1 MKNTFLNIMA
11 FIIAACMVTITV
23 FVILTA
29 GAVKENSGKSLSKIS
44 DIEEQITAINERYEE
59 EESASGNATYDT
71 VNPEDVE
78 DMADAV
84 NALAQAVAALQEQ
97 TNNMASV
104 DFETLNQA
112 IQTLDETANSL
123 ESTAGRISAIFG

>member
-11 FIIAACMVTITV
+11 FITAACMVTITV

-29 GAVKENSGKSLSKIS
+29 GAVKENSEKSLSKIS

-59 EESASGNATYDT
+59 EENASGTATYDT

>member
-11 FIIAACMVTITV
+11 FITAACMVTITV

-29 GAVKENSGKSLSKIS
+29 GAVKENTEKSLSKIS

>member
-11 FIIAACMVTITV
+11 FITEACMVTITV

-29 GAVKENSGKSLSKIS
+29 GAVKENSEKSLSKIS

-78 DMADAV
+78 DMEDAV

-123 ESTAGRISAIFG
+123 ESTVGRISAIFG

>member
-11 FIIAACMVTITV
+11 FITAACMVTITV

-29 GAVKENSGKSLSKIS
+29 GAVKENSEKSLSKIS

-59 EESASGNATYDT
+59 EESASGNANYDT

>member
-11 FIIAACMVTITV
+11 FITAACMVTITV

-29 GAVKENSGKSLSKIS
+29 GAVKENSEKSLSKIS

-112 IQTLDETANSL
+112 IQTLDETTNSL

>member
-29 GAVKENSGKSLSKIS
+29 GAVKENSEKSLSKIS

>member
-11 FIIAACMVTITV
+11 FITAACMVTITV

-29 GAVKENSGKSLSKIS
+29 GAVKENSEKSLSKIS

-84 NALAQAVAALQEQ
+84 NALAQAVAASQEQ

>member
-11 FIIAACMVTITV
+11 FITAACMVTITV

-29 GAVKENSGKSLSKIS
+29 GAVKENSEKSLSKIS

-59 EESASGNATYDT
+59 EESASGTAVYDT

>member
-11 FIIAACMVTITV
+11 FITAACMVTITV

-29 GAVKENSGKSLSKIS
+29 GAVKENSEKSLSKIS

-59 EESASGNATYDT
+59 EESASETATYDT

>member
-11 FIIAACMVTITV
+11 FITAACMVTITV

-29 GAVKENSGKSLSKIS
+29 GAVKENSEKSLSKIS

-112 IQTLDETANSL
+112 IQTLDVTANSL

>member
-1 MKNTFLNIMA
+1 M
-11 FIIAACMVTITV
+11 

-29 GAVKENSGKSLSKIS
+29 GAVKENSEKSLSKIS

>member
-11 FIIAACMVTITV
+11 FITAACMVTITV

-29 GAVKENSGKSLSKIS
+29 GAVKENSEKSLSKIS

-59 EESASGNATYDT
+59 EESASGTATYDT

-84 NALAQAVAALQEQ
+84 DALAQAVAALQEQ

>member
-11 FIIAACMVTITV
+11 FITAACMVTITV

-29 GAVKENSGKSLSKIS
+29 GAVKENSEKSLSKIS

-97 TNNMASV
+97 TNNRASV

>member
-11 FIIAACMVTITV
+11 FITAACMVTITV

-29 GAVKENSGKSLSKIS
+29 GAVKENSEKSLSKIS

-59 EESASGNATYDT
+59 EESASGTATYDT

>member
-1 MKNTFLNIMA
+1 MLN
-11 FIIAACMVTITV
+11 
-23 FVILTA
+23 
-29 GAVKENSGKSLSKIS
+29 K
-44 DIEEQITAINERYEE
+44 DIEFCVEDDQGIKHNCYILAEFSNNDKNYVIYEE
-59 EESASGNATYDT
+59 EDSDSGNATYDT

>member
-11 FIIAACMVTITV
+11 FITAACMVTITV

-29 GAVKENSGKSLSKIS
+29 GAVKENSEKSLSKIS

>member
-11 FIIAACMVTITV
+11 FITAACMVTITV

-29 GAVKENSGKSLSKIS
+29 GAVKENSEKSLSKIS
-44 DIEEQITAINERYEE
+44 DIEEQIAAINERYEE

>member
-11 FIIAACMVTITV
+11 FITAACMVTITV

-29 GAVKENSGKSLSKIS
+29 GAVKENSEKSLSKIS

-84 NALAQAVAALQEQ
+84 NALAQE
-97 TNNMASV
+97 
-104 DFETLNQA
+104 F
-112 IQTLDETANSL
+112 
-123 ESTAGRISAIFG
+123 